1 MLKISELPSPAIA
14 GVIRSKTKN
23 QAIAGIKNCVYDGAT
38 MIDLHLSCLENADV
52 QTLRDIFASTR
63 LPVLALNYNQK
74 CDWSDAGYT
83 EEQRVHS
90 FFTAVEA
97 GAAGVDM
104 QGHTFEQQ
112 SKNGFHGEDKY
123 SFTHGNPR
131 EIVTDEC
138 VIEKQCAFI
147 EEIHARGAQVL
158 LSCHPGIFLNAE
170 TVTELA
176 LFLEKRNPDI
186 IKIVSIAETEEQLIE
201 SFKSML
207 FLKKHVKTKVSYH
220 AAGICGRL
228 SRLINPVLGG
238 HIAFCVDRF
247 GENSTMEQLDLKTAA
262 TVIESLKK
270 MQY

>member
-1 MLKISELPSPAIA
+1 MWICKEP
-14 GVIRSKTKN
+14 
-23 QAIAGIKNCVYDGAT
+23 
-38 MIDLHLSCLENADV
+38 
-52 QTLRDIFASTR
+52 
-63 LPVLALNYNQK
+63 
-74 CDWSDAGYT
+74 
-83 EEQRVHS
+83 
-90 FFTAVEA
+90 
-97 GAAGVDM
+97 
-104 QGHTFEQQ
+104 Q

-123 SFTHGNPR
+123 SFTHGNPK
-131 EIVTDEC
+131 EIVTDES

-158 LSCHPGIFLNAE
+158 LSCHPGFFLN
-170 TVTELA
+170 
-176 LFLEKRNPDI
+176 
-186 IKIVSIAETEEQLIE
+186 AETEEQLIA

-220 AAGICGRL
+220 AAGIYGRL

-262 TVIESLKK
+262 TAIEILKK